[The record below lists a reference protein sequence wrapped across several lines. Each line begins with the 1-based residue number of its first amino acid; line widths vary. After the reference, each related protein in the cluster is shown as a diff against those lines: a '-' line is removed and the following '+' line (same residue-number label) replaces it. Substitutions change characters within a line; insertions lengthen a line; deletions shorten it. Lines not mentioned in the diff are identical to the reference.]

1 MPLCYSHFA
10 INQANNSSNK
20 VLSSFWHYNESS
32 LGECLVDFSKEC
44 WIVLADVGLWCG
56 LWVEDNALTSV
67 WRRVEVESS
76 LKSSSSAWV
85 SVNGVLESAC
95 SDSLDLLD
103 RTEDVPAIASSAAVL
118 ELDNVVSF
126 WVAQDFVWLT
136 WRLHVKFCYFYYY
149 ICNPTVNFYLILKFK
164 IPYLYL
170 LVCLIFIQLNIKDLT
185 NSNFV
190 WIL

>member
-44 WIVLADVGLWCG
+44 WIVLADVGVWCG

-67 WRRVEVESS
+67 WRRVEVECS
-76 LKSSSSAWV
+76 LKSSSNAFI

-95 SDSLDLLD
+95 RESLDLLD
-103 RTEDVPAIASSAAVL
+103 RFEDVPAIASSAAEF
-118 ELDNVVSF
+118 ELDNVGSF
-126 WVAQDFVWLT
+126 SVAQDPVWFSL
-136 WRLHVKFCYFYYY
+136 RLHLVS
-149 ICNPTVNFYLILKFK
+149 V
-164 IPYLYL
+164 YL
-170 LVCLIFIQLNIKDLT
+170 LLYI
-185 NSNFV
+185 
-190 WIL
+190 